1 MNKKYVTMTM
11 AAMAIAGLLGANV
24 YAGEKQDLV
33 MDIDVADE
41 VFTAPLME
49 KIQEKFGE
57 KYNLIIKT
65 WDGVNEI
72 QTVKTAAIAGDEVDL
87 LMYWPNQ
94 MVAFTDS
101 GLATPLDEYMTD
113 EWKSRFADGAL
124 DIGTTDGTLYNLS
137 YSTVYP
143 MLIVNKDLADQ
154 AGVTL
159 SEDGKWT
166 WDEFLAFC
174 GSVKENTDA
183 YGSVIPSGWT
193 PWLTRNAY
201 LQVWD
206 TDEEMEAFCAGE
218 VSFLDEK
225 IVAASDMV
233 VDSFNNDCFY
243 PGGEASLALSND
255 EAYAALANGKAASIF
270 VVNSITQSV
279 LEKTGLENYV
289 IMDWPNMGSNP
300 TCAVLGGSNGY
311 FIPTTVKNMEG
322 ALEVLD
328 FLTSQEAADIRA
340 EQGCVSTILISE
352 NANADKELLDKI
364 SRCSAQIHKEV
375 QDNSAE
381 LGTYMES
388 MPANY
393 YHHGEAALQ
402 EMEDLRLE
410 MIED

>member
-1 MNKKYVTMTM
+1 MNKRMLSLTM
-11 AAMAIAGLLGANV
+11 AAVMTAGIFGVNV
-24 YAGEKQDLV
+24 FADDKKDLV

-41 VFTAPLME
+41 TFTAPLLE
-49 KIQEKFGE
+49 KIREKFGE

-65 WDGVNEI
+65 WGGTDEI

-94 MVAFTDS
+94 MVHFLESD
-101 GLATPLDEYMTD
+101 LALPLDEYITD
-113 EWKSRFADGAL
+113 EWKSRYAEGAL
-124 DIGTTDGTLYNLS
+124 DIGTYDGTLYNLA

-143 MLIVNKDLADQ
+143 MLIVNKDLADA

-174 GSVKENTDA
+174 DAVKENTEA

-201 LQVWD
+201 MQIWD
-206 TDEEMEAFCAGE
+206 TDEELETFVSGE

-225 IVAASDMV
+225 IVKATDMV
-233 VDSFNNDCFY
+233 IDAFNNDCFY

-255 EAYAALANGKAASIF
+255 EAYAALANGKAAAIF
-270 VVNSITQSV
+270 CVNSITQSI
-279 LEKTGLENYV
+279 LEKAGLENYV
-289 IMDWPNMGSNP
+289 IMDWPNMGKNP
-300 TCAVLGGSNGY
+300 TCPVLGGSNGY
-311 FIPTTVKNMEG
+311 FIPVTCQNLEG

-352 NANADKELLDKI
+352 NANADKNLLDQI

-375 QDNSAE
+375 QDNSSE